1 MNPLD
6 SAIKRLH
13 TGLTSSSI
21 EEVIPFG
28 HDSYIIEFNVTK
40 NAEGIVFNTLREANP
55 TIDGDLPLIVGVKRS
70 GEKSIVP
77 DGDFVLMPN
86 DTLLLLQMDCQVLIA
101 F

>member
-1 MNPLD
+1 MD

-13 TGLTSSSI
+13 TGLRSSSI

-40 NAEGIVFNTLREANP
+40 NADGIVFNTLKEANAS
-55 TIDGDLPLIVGVKRS
+55 IDGELPLIIGVKRV
-70 GEKSIVP
+70 GEKSVVP

-86 DTLLLLQMDCQVLIA
+86 DTIA
-101 F
+101 VATNGLSKF